1 MTMNYLRKPSNLF
14 WVISSIALV
23 WNLMG
28 VFNYLDQAFMT
39 NKVLEVLP
47 KEQQILY
54 QDVPAWVTAAFA
66 IAVFSGTL
74 GSLLLLLKKKNAS
87 TFFIIS
93 FLGIMGQMSYG
104 LLIDQNSDSYGPMG
118 IAMPIIIIAF
128 GGYLIW
134 YSRKANEHRWLS

>member
-1 MTMNYLRKPSNLF
+1 MNYLRKPSNLF

-39 NKVLEVLP
+39 DKILETLP

-74 GSLLLLLKKKNAS
+74 GSLLLLLKKKIAT

-93 FLGIMGQMSYG
+93 FLGIVGQMSYG

-118 IAMPIIIIAF
+118 IALPIIIIAF

>member
-1 MTMNYLRKPSNLF
+1 MNYLRKPSNLF

-39 NKVLEVLP
+39 DKVLETLP

-74 GSLLLLLKKKNAS
+74 GSLLLLLKKKIAT

-93 FLGIMGQMSYG
+93 FFGIVGQMSYG
-104 LLIDQNSDSYGPMG
+104 LIIDQNSDSYGPMG

>member
-28 VFNYLDQAFMT
+28 VFNYLDQVFMT
-39 NKVLEVLP
+39 DKVLETLP

-54 QDVPAWVTAAFA
+54 QDISAWVTAAFA

-74 GSLLLLLKKKNAS
+74 GSLLLLLKKKIAT

-93 FLGIMGQMSYG
+93 FLGIVGQMSYG

-118 IAMPIIIIAF
+118 IALPIIIIAF